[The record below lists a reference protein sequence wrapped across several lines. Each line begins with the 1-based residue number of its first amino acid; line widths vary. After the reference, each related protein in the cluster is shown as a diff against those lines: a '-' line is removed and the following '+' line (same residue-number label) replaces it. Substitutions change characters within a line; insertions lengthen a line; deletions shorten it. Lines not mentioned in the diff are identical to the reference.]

1 MLRVRVPCFCS
12 SLYFPFVFVCLFT
25 FFSHCS
31 LSSFPYSM
39 LDLMQSSDSEGSDAP
54 SSGWETLFC
63 FGLVRKVNDL
73 CKKFFVKRKGLFKMC
88 MMLRGW
94 EAIRDKLLFLSGSS
108 SISLHCFPI
117 ILILNFQAHL
127 IYQVEIF
134 LKCYVVLKYQ
144 SGWHKIRFGNFS
156 RNLLSREWSSFLN
169 AFQPKQMAASKPFE

>member
-1 MLRVRVPCFCS
+1 MCVCLISIYVHSVFGFSFAFLHWVCWEWGVSGCVLLRVRVPCFCS

-127 IYQVEIF
+127 I
-134 LKCYVVLKYQ
+134 
-144 SGWHKIRFGNFS
+144 
-156 RNLLSREWSSFLN
+156 
-169 AFQPKQMAASKPFE
+169 